1 MASFL
6 LNQDNADP
14 VLLGDHDVAL
24 ASIDKV
30 VAGEPISTYGYFH
43 ETYRTCQSHI
53 LTMFCVVVGPS
64 RTKLVTPTCSL
75 KFTPEELVL
84 YCRDMRVLCF
94 LFDRLTPDTQAVEVC
109 LNIRKYKGKS
119 LGSVRFSLS
128 LSKFGC

>member
-43 ETYRTCQSHI
+43 ETYREH
-53 LTMFCVVVGPS
+53 V
-64 RTKLVTPTCSL
+64 KVT
-75 KFTPEELVL
+75 F
-84 YCRDMRVLCF
+84 
-94 LFDRLTPDTQAVEVC
+94 
-109 LNIRKYKGKS
+109 
-119 LGSVRFSLS
+119 
-128 LSKFGC
+128 